1 MALSIYGDIW
11 GSTPSLYLYISRGR
25 GRGPLSIYGVV
36 NHYHSIDLCLPT
48 HLVEG
53 PLYRY
58 GFRHSPDEATKEG
71 PPLYTLYGVGGALAP
86 TIYSSLGRPAEGEG
100 LVNHSTPTPSV

>member
-58 GFRHSPDEATKEG
+58 GFRHSPDEGG
-71 PPLYTLYGVGGALAP
+71 PPSLYSIWGGGGTRADHL
-86 TIYSSLGRPAEGEG
+86 
-100 LVNHSTPTPSV
+100 